1 MYSTCYS
8 GVRSI
13 MRLGQSS
20 IQPTL
25 HVMPIGRWI
34 PKPVVKLSKE
44 RCGKYSQLA
53 KKPRV
58 QRAIFPTTTYLL
70 LKEFKDC
77 TLIYKPS
84 LFHLELWPKC
94 KVKLYLFHHYYRVIV
109 ESKEK
114 EETMEKEELR

>member
-77 TLIYKPS
+77 TLIYS
-84 LFHLELWPKC
+84 LFHLEL
-94 KVKLYLFHHYYRVIV
+94 
-109 ESKEK
+109 
-114 EETMEKEELR
+114 